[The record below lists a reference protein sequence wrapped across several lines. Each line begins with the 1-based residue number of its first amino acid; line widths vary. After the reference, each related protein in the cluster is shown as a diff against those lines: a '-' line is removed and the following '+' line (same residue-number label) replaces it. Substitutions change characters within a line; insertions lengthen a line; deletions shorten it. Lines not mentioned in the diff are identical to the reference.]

1 MPSILRMQSHPLVYR
16 PSKTYRAARHRRLL
30 EKFALALVGAAL
42 LATFLFAL
50 VHLNEAVRNWGVNN

>member
-1 MPSILRMQSHPLVYR
+1 MQPHPLVYR
-16 PSKTYRAARHRRLL
+16 PSKTYRAARNRRLL

-50 VHLNEAVRNWGVNN
+50 VHLNEAVRSWGIN